1 MTQYQIPLTPTP
13 QTFTVTLAGVEYQL
27 TVRWN
32 HADEAGW
39 VLDIDLPDGAG
50 RVVDGIPLVTGCDLL
65 APYAYLGI
73 GGALVA
79 WSDDS
84 DLPPAEDNLG
94 DGVDLVF
101 ITSDAEAAS

>member
-1 MTQYQIPLTPTP
+1 MAEYRIPLTPSP
-13 QTFTVTLAGVEYQL
+13 QTFTVALAGVEYQL

-50 RVVDGIPLVTGCDLL
+50 NVVDGIPLVTGVDLL
-65 APYAYLGI
+65 APFAHLGI
-73 GGALVA
+73 GGSLVV
-79 WSDDS
+79 WSEDS

-94 DGVDLVF
+94 DGVDLFFV
-101 ITSDAEAAS
+101 TPDAEAAS